1 MRKSNAWALG
11 FAFLCFM
18 VAIAM
23 LFREHIDQ
31 IPTGK
36 IQRDIELK
44 AHRELIQ
51 LLRED
56 GRRLSAFATDGCS
69 GGLSKAWLTVSDHF
83 PAFAK
88 AHEKAPPWEHCCIT
102 HDRSYHSAGGATE
115 AHESYVLRLA
125 ADRALRKCV
134 SKTGNR
140 RSAYLSTKYGLSED
154 QIHAAYE
161 AIANA
166 MFDAVRIGG
175 FPCSGLEWRWGYGY
189 AQCAGTAVQPSRTSP
204 R

>member
-1 MRKSNAWALG
+1 MRKSYAWTLG
-11 FAFLCFM
+11 FLFLFCI
-18 VAIAM
+18 VAIAI
-23 LFREHIDQ
+23 LFRDGIVQ
-31 IPTGK
+31 IPADK

-51 LLRED
+51 SLGED
-56 GRRLSAFATDGCS
+56 SRRLSAFTTDGCS
-69 GGLSKAWLTVSDHF
+69 GGLSKAWQIVSDRF

-88 AHEKAPPWEHCCIT
+88 AHETTPPWEPCCIT
-102 HDRSYHSAGGATE
+102 HDRSYHSAGGATD
-115 AHESYVLRLA
+115 AHESYVLRLS

-134 SKTGNR
+134 LDTGKR
-140 RSAYLSTKYGLSED
+140 RSADLSAKYGLSEV

-175 FPCSGLEWRWGYGY
+175 LPCSGLSWRWGYGY
-189 AQCAGTAVQPSRTSP
+189 PPCAVTILPN
-204 R
+204 